1 MIRDDNSNHCDR
13 SCPFYGQKIAKF
25 LIRKDK
31 ENHFVETRDY
41 PGSRG
46 PFWKYLACSQTVYFL
61 LKVHR
66 ARVIKIE
73 TVEIKVA
80 RPSVFVGTPSIF
92 ESLRLKQIYLY
103 CKTII
108 THVLHI
114 DKH

>member
-1 MIRDDNSNHCDR
+1 MIHDDNSNHYGR

-25 LIRKDK
+25 LIQKDK

-46 PFWKYLACSQTVYFL
+46 PFWKYLACSACSQTVYFL

-73 TVEIKVA
+73 TVEN
-80 RPSVFVGTPSIF
+80 
-92 ESLRLKQIYLY
+92 
-103 CKTII
+103 
-108 THVLHI
+108 
-114 DKH
+114 